1 MASWLVYWTP
11 ENVEEFEGQAN
22 FRMDCL
28 GSGVENFGS
37 KFSKGDTVWI
47 HSIDSTRYHSILGK
61 LTLAEYVTSRE
72 KAENRIER
80 HLSNVRFT
88 NYWIAEKPWNSIKD
102 VPFSEVPYSLEFESG
117 KKLPSDYSGKH
128 FQSPRRLTEEDNLL
142 ILDLWNAWTE

>member
-1 MASWLVYWTP
+1 MARWLVYWTP

-72 KAENRIER
+72 KAEDRIER

-117 KKLPSDYSGKH
+117 
-128 FQSPRRLTEEDNLL
+128 
-142 ILDLWNAWTE
+142 